1 MTGRHRNGLAASG
14 GQPIAASG
22 GQPIA
27 ASGGQPIAAGQAGQ
41 SGLGGQAAR
50 SATAWFAAKRPSSG
64 AAMSAE
70 ELAVGWRSAPNAAT
84 GGGSPVSDHA
94 GLTNSGLPRRVPKAN
109 GSPGSNMPGSAV
121 PFAPADTPA
130 PVLAAPLDGT
140 ASQGVPYQEAAHQ
153 EQQASRRR
161 SPEAVR
167 SRLSGFQLGGRDAV
181 QAGYPTG
188 RAPLAGEENSR

>member
-1 MTGRHRNGLAASG
+1 
-14 GQPIAASG
+14 
-22 GQPIA
+22 
-27 ASGGQPIAAGQAGQ
+27 
-41 SGLGGQAAR
+41 
-50 SATAWFAAKRPSSG
+50 
-64 AAMSAE
+64 MSAE

-84 GGGSPVSDHA
+84 GGGSPASDHA

-188 RAPLAGEENSR
+188 PAPLAGEENSR